1 MKKFGGQPA
10 IWLVAGLLALPPAFA
25 AAAECDSGKI
35 KVRSEMGQQAP
46 EAEPA
51 RSLGPA
57 RQYENLGSGQ
67 SEMKRSSEWSKPAD
81 LSKPAAPA
89 PTKKTD

>member
-1 MKKFGGQPA
+1 MRQFGGQPA
-10 IWLVAGLLALPPAFA
+10 IWLMAGLLALPPAFA
-25 AAAECDSGKI
+25 AAAEGDSGKI

-46 EAEPA
+46 ESEPP

-57 RQYENLGSGQ
+57 RQYENMGPGQ
-67 SEMKRSSEWSKPAD
+67 GEMRSSRELSKPPE

-89 PTKKTD
+89 PAKKTD